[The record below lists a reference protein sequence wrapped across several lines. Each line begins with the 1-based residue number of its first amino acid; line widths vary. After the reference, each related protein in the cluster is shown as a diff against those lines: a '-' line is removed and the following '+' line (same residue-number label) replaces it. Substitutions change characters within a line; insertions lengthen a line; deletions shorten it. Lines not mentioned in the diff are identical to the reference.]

1 MLSLIVAMDQ
11 QGLIGNQNTLPWYLP
26 ADLQFFKETTI
37 GHIVI
42 MGRKTFESIGRPLPN
57 RRNIVLTRNKNWKP
71 DVPVEIFFSIQ
82 DVLTYLPSDVP
93 AYVIGGANLYKQ
105 ALPFIDEMLITK
117 IDYVFKGDTFF
128 PDFSLEDWQ
137 KELIQKG
144 KVDEKNQYPHAY
156 WRYTRKL
163 QEERT

>member
-71 DVPVEIFFSIQ
+71 DVPVEIFFF
-82 DVLTYLPSDVP
+82 P
-93 AYVIGGANLYKQ
+93 YKM
-105 ALPFIDEMLITK
+105 F
-117 IDYVFKGDTFF
+117 
-128 PDFSLEDWQ
+128 
-137 KELIQKG
+137 
-144 KVDEKNQYPHAY
+144 
-156 WRYTRKL
+156 
-163 QEERT
+163 